1 MYKIAILGVENSHAD
16 AFLKFVKEGAYPDIE
31 IVGIYSDE
39 PEAVKKLNKEFGVAI
54 MDNYDSLAGKVD
66 GIMVTARHGDNHYK
80 YAKPYIEY
88 GIPMFI
94 DKPTTCD
101 DGDVI
106 EFMRTVKEKGILLC
120 GGSTCTSVKE
130 TKELAGI
137 VKDEKIG
144 KLRGG
149 SIACP
154 VFSDSPYGGFYFYAQ
169 HLVEIMTTVFG
180 YDVKTI
186 SAKRTDDAVLFTA
199 NYGNYSVQGAF
210 QEKTG
215 YYTISAYGA
224 DSAESRCFTVCQ
236 DDFRAEMND
245 MLNILKGGKMTKSYE
260 QLAIPVFIM
269 NTVLR
274 AVESGAEEKMPEYKI

>member
-16 AFLKFVKEGAYPDIE
+16 AFLKFVKEGHYPDIE

-39 PEAVKKLNKEFGVAI
+39 PEAVKKLNEEFGVAI

-80 YAKPYIEY
+80 YAKPYIKY

-94 DKPTTCD
+94 DKPTTCSD
-101 DGDVI
+101 EEAV
-106 EFMRTVKEKGILLC
+106 EFMNIVKEKGILLC

-130 TKELAGI
+130 TKELAAAVKENKLGI
-137 VKDEKIG
+137 
-144 KLRGG
+144 LRGG

-180 YDVKTI
+180 YDVKTV
-186 SAKRTDDAVLFTA
+186 SARRTSNAVLFTA
-199 NYGNYSVQGAF
+199 NYDSYSVQGAF

-215 YYTISAYGA
+215 YYNVSVYGA
-224 DSAESRCFTVCQ
+224 DNAESRCFTVVQ
-236 DDFRAEMND
+236 DDFRVEMDD
-245 MLNILKGGKMTKSYE
+245 MLNILNGGKMRKSYE
-260 QLAIPVFIM
+260 QLAAPVFIM

-274 AVESGAEEKMPEYKI
+274 AVESGKEEKIPEYKI